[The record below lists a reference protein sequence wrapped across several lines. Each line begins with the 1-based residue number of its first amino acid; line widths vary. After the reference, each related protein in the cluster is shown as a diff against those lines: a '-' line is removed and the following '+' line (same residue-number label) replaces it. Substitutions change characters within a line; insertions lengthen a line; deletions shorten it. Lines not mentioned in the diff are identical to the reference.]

1 MNIKEYEEICKQQIE
16 NEKKIEIFER
26 LKDEESDIN
35 KMLKAFQVDW
45 EVNELALIIRKEHG
59 KEICAEI
66 ELNENAKAI
75 LKDFLA
81 TLEKEVK
88 KQMKEI

>member
-1 MNIKEYEEICKQQIE
+1 MNTKEYEEIRKQQIE
-16 NEKKIEIFER
+16 IENKIEMFER

-35 KMLKAFQVDW
+35 KMLKVFQDDW
-45 EVNELALIIRKEHG
+45 EVNELILIIKKEYG
-59 KEICAEI
+59 KEISAEI
-66 ELNENAKAI
+66 ELNENTRTI

>member
-1 MNIKEYEEICKQQIE
+1 MNTKEYEEICKQQIE
-16 NEKKIEIFER
+16 IENKIETFER

-35 KMLKAFQVDW
+35 KMLKAFQDDW
-45 EVNELALIIRKEHG
+45 EVNELILIIKKEYG
-59 KEICAEI
+59 KEISAEI
-66 ELNENAKAI
+66 ELNENAKVI

>member
-16 NEKKIEIFER
+16 NEKKIEMFER
-26 LKDEESDIN
+26 LKDEESDIS
-35 KMLKAFQVDW
+35 KMLKAFQIDW
-45 EVNELALIIRKEHG
+45 EVNELVLIIRKEYG
-59 KEICAEI
+59 KEISTEI
-66 ELNENAKAI
+66 ELNENAKTI
-75 LKDFLA
+75 LKDFLT